1 VRSRS
6 LLRCLGEELRELRT
20 SKKLTQLSLA
30 ALAGVH
36 INVVGRLEK
45 GSYNPTVLLLSALAI
60 KLEVSMEEL
69 FAGAERRMR

>member
-20 SKKLTQLSLA
+20 GMKLTQESLA

-60 KLEVSMEEL
+60 KLDVSMEEL
-69 FAGAERRMR
+69 FAGAEKRMR

>member
-6 LLRCLGEELRELRT
+6 LLRCLGEELRGLRT
-20 SKKLTQLSLA
+20 GKKLTQESLA

-45 GSYNPTVLLLSALAI
+45 GAYNPTVLLLSALAI
-60 KLEVSMEEL
+60 KLDVSMEEL
-69 FAGAERRMR
+69 FAGAEERMR